1 LRLARLG
8 HTFGAMAATR
18 STPTASPPRPPH
30 RAGPTRGLLR
40 VLGVLFGAAI
50 IVGNTIASGILRTP
64 GDVAAA
70 LPSPAW
76 FLGVWVLG
84 GIYAMCGAMTMAEL
98 AAMLPKSGGQYVYAR
113 RAMGEYA
120 GFVIG
125 WTDWISSAAS
135 IAAGAIALGEL
146 TGALWPSLASSGTL
160 VAVVVTVFFTSLH
173 WLGVRSGD
181 LTTQLW
187 GIVKVGTLL
196 AVAVACLIA
205 APAPASATAAAF
217 PSGLALAGAMVIAL
231 QSVLY
236 TYDGWTGY
244 TYFGGE
250 VRDPKHIPRAMA
262 LGVLLVT
269 AVYVALNW
277 SFLHVLGIDGLAGE
291 KFAAR
296 SAAIAVFG
304 ASGDGIV
311 SAVMAV
317 SLLGGVS
324 ALIML
329 TSRVPFALADDGLLP
344 RAVARVN
351 KGGTPDI
358 SLLGTAVVVLLL
370 IMTGTF
376 SSVLALAAFFFVMQ
390 YGVSF
395 TSLFILRWRE
405 PDLPRPY
412 RAIGYPVI
420 PAIVLLGAVAFVVG
434 SFFGDRANTLKSV
447 VVLVASYPLY
457 RLVIWLRARSVS
469 K

>member
-1 LRLARLG
+1 MTA
-8 HTFGAMAATR
+8 
-18 STPTASPPRPPH
+18 TPTDTPPR
-30 RAGPTRGLLR
+30 GSSRGGLFR
-40 VLGVLFGAAI
+40 VLGIVFGATI

-64 GDVAAA
+64 GEVAAA
-70 LPSPAW
+70 LPSPVW
-76 FLGVWVLG
+76 FIGIWIAG
-84 GIYAMCGAMTMAEL
+84 GLYAMCGAMTMAEL

-125 WTDWISSAAS
+125 WSDWISSAAS

-146 TGALWPSLASSGTL
+146 TGALWPSFAPSHSV
-160 VAVVVTVFFTSLH
+160 VAVVVTIAFTALH
-173 WLGVRSGD
+173 WIGVRSGD
-181 LTTQLW
+181 LTTRLW
-187 GIVKVGTLL
+187 GVVKVGTLL
-196 AVAVACLIA
+196 AVALACLLAPPA
-205 APAPASATAAAF
+205 AGSVAATPPL
-217 PSGLALAGAMVIAL
+217 PSGLALAGATVIGL

-250 VRDPKHIPRAMA
+250 VRDPRQIPRAMA
-262 LGVLLVT
+262 LGVLSVM

-277 SFLHVLGIDGLAGE
+277 AFLHVLGIEGLAGE

-304 ASGDGIV
+304 TSGDRIV
-311 SAVMAV
+311 SAVMAL

-329 TSRVPFALADDGLLP
+329 TSRVPFALALDGLLP
-344 RAVARVN
+344 RTVARVN
-351 KGGTPDI
+351 AGGTPDV
-358 SLLGTAVVVLLL
+358 SLIGTAIVVLLL
-370 IMTGTF
+370 IATGTF

-395 TSLFILRWRE
+395 TALFILRWRE

-420 PAIVLLGAVAFVVG
+420 PAIVLLGAAAFVVG
-434 SFFGDRANTLKSV
+434 SFFGDRDNTFKSV
-447 VVLVASYPLY
+447 LVLLASYPAY
-457 RLVIWLRARSVS
+457 RLVIWLRSRSAQ
-469 K
+469 

>member
-1 LRLARLG
+1 
-8 HTFGAMAATR
+8 MAAPT
-18 STPTASPPRPPH
+18 SPTASAPPPLTPQT
-30 RAGPTRGLLR
+30 RAATSRGLLR
-40 VLGVLFGAAI
+40 VLGVLFGATI

-64 GDVAAA
+64 GEVAAA

-76 FLGVWVLG
+76 FIGVWVLG
-84 GIYAMCGAMTMAEL
+84 GVYAMCGAMTMAEL

-146 TGALWPSLASSGTL
+146 TGALWPSLASSGTV
-160 VAVVVTVFFTSLH
+160 VAVAVTVMFTALH
-173 WLGVRSGD
+173 WIGVRSGD

-187 GIVKVGTLL
+187 GFVKVGTLL
-196 AVAVACLIA
+196 AVAVACLLAPA
-205 APAPASATAAAF
+205 APPASGALPQF
-217 PSGLALAGAMVIAL
+217 PAGLAVAGAMVIAL

-250 VRDPKHIPRAMA
+250 VRDPRHVPRAMA
-262 LGVLLVT
+262 LGVLSVT

-277 SFLHVLGIDGLAGE
+277 AFLHVLGIEGLAGE

-304 ASGDGIV
+304 TSGDRIV
-311 SAVMAV
+311 SAVMAL

-329 TSRVPFALADDGLLP
+329 TSRVPFALAEDGLLP
-344 RAVARVN
+344 RVVSRVN
-351 KGGTPDI
+351 RGGTPDV
-358 SLLGTAVVVLLL
+358 SLIGTAIVVLLL
-370 IMTGTF
+370 IATGTF

-395 TSLFILRWRE
+395 TSLFVLRRRE

-420 PAIVLLGAVAFVVG
+420 PAIVLLGAVAFIIG

-447 VVLVASYPLY
+447 VVLLMSYPAY
-457 RLVIWLRARSVS
+457 RLVIRLRARSAS
-469 K
+469 